1 MLAVIDTNVLVSAL
15 WSRNGG
21 PAKVMAMI
29 LNGLIKP
36 CYDYRILSEYRA
48 VLNRPKFKFNTDEIK
63 ELIGFIE
70 MIGISVVPEPL
81 AVKFVDEEDR
91 KFYEVAKYCNAVLI
105 TGNTKHFPEEPFV
118 MTVTDFL
125 N

>member
-21 PAKVMAMI
+21 PAKVMAMV

-63 ELIGFIE
+63 KLIGFIE

-105 TGNTKHFPEEPFV
+105 TGNIKRFPEEPFV

>member
-21 PAKVMAMI
+21 PAKVMAMV

-81 AVKFVDEEDR
+81 DVKFVDEEDK

-105 TGNTKHFPEEPFV
+105 TGNIKHFPEEPFV